1 MPDIKRRRAVAE
13 SLRDCMTDLHVG
25 SSSGK
30 HWGKSD
36 YGLFGQWEVCL
47 MYYTIA
53 GMNDEIE
60 STLSGERPDKED
72 NHFYPTAA
80 AHRFS
85 QCTPYVTSKV
95 VSPLCKKGYMCTLS
109 RSQPN

>member
-1 MPDIKRRRAVAE
+1 MPDIIRRRAVAG
-13 SLRDCMTDLHVG
+13 SLSDCMTDLHVG

-36 YGLFGQWEVCL
+36 YGLFGPCEGCL

-60 STLSGERPDKED
+60 STLCRKL
-72 NHFYPTAA
+72 TALVYI
-80 AHRFS
+80 H
-85 QCTPYVTSKV
+85 P
-95 VSPLCKKGYMCTLS
+95 VSFVQIAPL
-109 RSQPN
+109 